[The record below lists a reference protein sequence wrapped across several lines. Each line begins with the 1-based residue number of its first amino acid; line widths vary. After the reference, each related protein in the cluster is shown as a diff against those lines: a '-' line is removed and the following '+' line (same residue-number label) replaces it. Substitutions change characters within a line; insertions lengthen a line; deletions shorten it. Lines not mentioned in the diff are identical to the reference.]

1 MSKLAAL
8 RPTNEAEERERF
20 FAALSAGERYEP
32 QLRYAQPRR
41 AAEIRSSCDKHLSDE
56 YGEIAQRIMRGVI
69 DAHGSEAAYCENVW
83 GRTIERPEVDAACDA
98 YLAQNGFD
106 GEVDFIW
113 SPHTLVT
120 TCLGSKV
127 HLVTRPRYYREAR
140 LASLLDHEVGTHFV
154 RAHNHRK
161 VFGRAKWAS
170 RTTGWLL
177 STEEGLATI
186 NTVRSYDDKARAQPS
201 PTRRARRRATA
212 LTVPACALQRLWV
225 PALHYHACAL
235 ASRLSFSSLW
245 HELSDNLLG
254 DDAERLWT
262 TCMRC
267 KRGLEDTG
275 APGGYYKDQANLRGA
290 VRLLA
295 ARREID
301 FTLLHC
307 VRVSIEDFPR
317 ATPAAWR
324 ACAAGRVLLPRFV
337 SEADAYRRE
346 LDEIAAAN
354 GIA

>member
-20 FAALSAGERYEP
+20 LAALSAGERYEP

-41 AAEIRSSCDKHLSDE
+41 AAEIRSSCDKHFSDE
-56 YGEIAQRIMRGVI
+56 YAEIAQRIMRGVI

-83 GRTIERPEVDAACDA
+83 GRTIERSEVDAACDA

-186 NTVRSYDDKARAQPS
+186 NTVRSYDDKAHAQPS
-201 PTRRARRRATA
+201 PTQRARR
-212 LTVPACALQRLWV
+212 
-225 PALHYHACAL
+225 
-235 ASRLSFSSLW
+235 S
-245 HELSDNLLG
+245 
-254 DDAERLWT
+254 
-262 TCMRC
+262 
-267 KRGLEDTG
+267 
-275 APGGYYKDQANLRGA
+275 
-290 VRLLA
+290 A
-295 ARREID
+295 ARID
-301 FTLLHC
+301 
-307 VRVSIEDFPR
+307 RVSACVAAAVGPR
-317 ATPAAWR
+317 PPLPRVRARLAPLLQLAVARALGQFTRRRRRAAMDNVHAVQAR
-324 ACAAGRVLLPRFV
+324 ARGHGRAGRVLQGPG
-337 SEADAYRRE
+337 EPARRGASAGGASR
-346 LDEIAAAN
+346 D
-354 GIA
+354 